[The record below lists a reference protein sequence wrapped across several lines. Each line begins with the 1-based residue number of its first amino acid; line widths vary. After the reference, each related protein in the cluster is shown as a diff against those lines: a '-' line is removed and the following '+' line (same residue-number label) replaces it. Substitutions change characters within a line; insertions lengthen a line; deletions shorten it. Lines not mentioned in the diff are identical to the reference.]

1 MIQDFSSNSRLK
13 HAFNCPA
20 PPSIFIFP
28 TDQGAILPENPYVE
42 SIDLLIL
49 FKPST
54 IPFSLKPSFLEFSQR
69 TTFVC
74 DDI

>member
-13 HAFNCPA
+13 HVFNYPA

-28 TDQGAILPENPYVE
+28 TEQGAILPENPYVE

-54 IPFSLKPSFLEFSQR
+54 IPFSLKPSFLEFMSKNN
-69 TTFVC
+69 FC
-74 DDI
+74 M